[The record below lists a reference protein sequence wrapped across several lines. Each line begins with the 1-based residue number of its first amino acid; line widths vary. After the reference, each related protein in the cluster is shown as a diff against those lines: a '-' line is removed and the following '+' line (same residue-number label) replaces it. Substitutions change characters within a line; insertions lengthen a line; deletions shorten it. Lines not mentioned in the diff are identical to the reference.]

1 MKKKTLFG
9 TIGVLALV
17 ASLVMYKVGSG
28 SSHLSELKDFWW
40 APLPLALICLV
51 VAGTAKPKA

>member
-1 MKKKTLFG
+1 MNKKAVFG
-9 TIGVLALV
+9 TIGALALI
-17 ASLVMYKVGSG
+17 AAAAMYKVGNS

-40 APLPLALICLV
+40 VPVPLAAICFL